1 MHFHGI
7 PDKNRTKGWTVVCLN
22 VSCSLCRSSM
32 ALLATKAAG
41 PQQWA
46 LIRAVTLPALL
57 LCQTIPNMQHTQT
70 ANPFMQ
76 QHLATPD
83 FH

>member
-1 MHFHGI
+1 
-7 PDKNRTKGWTVVCLN
+7 
-22 VSCSLCRSSM
+22 M